1 LSNALA
7 QKIQQRDDDQNAAKH
22 RGKSIPVVE
31 FLVSVQLQP
40 EATSQSGEIVR
51 AAPRPINQESRIAK
65 KVDNTAIL
73 IVSNSANPVCG

>member
-1 LSNALA
+1 M
-7 QKIQQRDDDQNAAKH
+7 
-22 RGKSIPVVE
+22 VE